1 MMMRGLLSYRT
12 MRLNRV
18 LDRESAKFEKLAEFR
33 KRLFDAE
40 SNDELIDLRIDLVK
54 FKIEERWMVERLIQA
69 VDKKLNNLN
78 EPARN
83 H

>member
-1 MMMRGLLSYRT
+1 
-12 MRLNRV
+12 MRLNNV
-18 LDRESAKFEKLAEFR
+18 LDRESAKFGKLAEFR
-33 KRLFDAE
+33 KRLFEAN
-40 SNDELIDLRIDLVK
+40 SNDDLIDLRIDLAK
-54 FKIEERWMVERLIQA
+54 FKIEEQWMVNRLIQA